1 MEYNLE
7 RNEGKLTVTMP
18 KEVDHHCAN
27 QIRMEADLL
36 IDTYHVHK
44 LIFDFSHTE
53 FMDSSGIGV
62 IIGRSRN
69 MGFTGGQVIAENMN
83 QRVEQIFRMAGLN
96 KLITVIPSKEKEE
109 V

>member
-1 MEYNLE
+1 
-7 RNEGKLTVTMP
+7 
-18 KEVDHHCAN
+18 
-27 QIRMEADLL
+27 
-36 IDTYHVHK
+36 
-44 LIFDFSHTE
+44 
-53 FMDSSGIGV
+53 MDSSGIGV

-83 QRVEQIFRMAGLN
+83 QRVEQIFRVAGLN